1 MAGVQPEDIQKV
13 QAGWFREW
21 QRYLIR
27 TYCGD
32 CTTGLEV
39 GCGSGM
45 VMENLSDI
53 LEVKGIDLDPAEVG
67 NARKRGM
74 DVIEG
79 DGGKLPFADG
89 SFDLVYSSFL
99 FIWDPD
105 MARVINEMIRVAR
118 RNVCILGEPV
128 WNRAIVHP
136 SDLSSLVQYERDI
149 LMEEGGNPE
158 AGMDLLDLISGMGL
172 KHRFGL
178 IPLDTSPEEMR
189 RWVSLEREYTVKH
202 GRVLDDLPPTLF
214 YIPMVWS
221 VIDISR

>member
-1 MAGVQPEDIQKV
+1 MAGVQSAEMQRI
-13 QAGWFREW
+13 QAGWFKEW

-32 CTTGLEV
+32 CITGLEV

-45 VMENLSDI
+45 VMENLSDLI
-53 LEVKGIDLDPAEVG
+53 ELKGLDLDRAEVE

-79 DGGKLPFADG
+79 NGSKLPFPDG

-105 MARVINEMIRVAR
+105 MAGVLKEMIRVAGR
-118 RNVCILGEPV
+118 KVVILGEPI
-128 WNRAIVHP
+128 WNRSIVYP
-136 SDLSSLVQYERDI
+136 SELSSLVLHERDI
-149 LMEEGGNPE
+149 IMEEGGNPE
-158 AGMDLLDLISGMGL
+158 AGRDLLDLISGMGL

-178 IPLDTSPEEMR
+178 IPIDTSPEEMS
-189 RWVSLEREYTVKH
+189 RWVRLEREYTAKH
-202 GRVLDDLPPTLF
+202 GRVLDDLPSTLF
-214 YIPMVWS
+214 YIPIVWA